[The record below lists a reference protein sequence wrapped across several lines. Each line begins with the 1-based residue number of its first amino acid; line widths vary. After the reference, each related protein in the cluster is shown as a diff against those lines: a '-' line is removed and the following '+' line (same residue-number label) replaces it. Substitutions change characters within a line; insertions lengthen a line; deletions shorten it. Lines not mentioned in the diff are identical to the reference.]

1 MPSAPCRRGA
11 FIAAA
16 LLFLLTSVLVGHLP
30 GQTTTGAILGTLSDV
45 SGAVV
50 PGASVQITN
59 EGTGRAQ
66 TTPTDAQG
74 RYIVPD
80 LPVGTYDV
88 QASKDG
94 FQTTIKKKI
103 TLNVGAQTVVDF
115 ALPVGQTS
123 TAVTVEANT
132 VQVETTTSDVGTLI
146 SATQMGQLPLN
157 GRNFEQLITLGIG
170 VQNVSTNNH
179 SSFYGNGNTY
189 SIAGSRPEGAVELL
203 DDSSLNTFWNHGS
216 GAVSLGTAMGVE
228 AIGEFKTLVN
238 TYNAQFGGNGAVIN
252 AATKSG
258 TNAFHGTIYEFFR
271 NDAMDARNFN
281 DGSTK
286 PELRKNQFGGSL
298 GGPIKKDKLFF
309 FANYEGLRQVL
320 GSTQTAFVPDA
331 AARQGYVPNSTGTA
345 YVPYSASRVGIGNC
359 TATYT
364 PTSNCISSPLVQ
376 NILNMYPT
384 ATASGLTSGGVVP
397 VLQVAN
403 TPGNEDYGVMR
414 VDYNFSD
421 KDSLFGRYIIDNAS
435 RYSPFNPVS
444 TTVPYFPE
452 QDFTR
457 NQYVVIEERH
467 VFTPSL
473 INLARAGFSRPNQN
487 ASAAPT
493 PSTAP
498 SAVSALNFF
507 PGREQGEISVTG
519 LATLGEDNS
528 HLPYSL
534 GLNRFSWGDDV
545 LWTLG
550 AHSIRLGLG
559 IDRVQYNDQGPFDLG
574 GVYAF
579 NSLANLLAATPATYT
594 ATIQGVYDAYRY
606 VRETDFFPY
615 IQDEWRASRKLTV
628 NLGLRYELMTNPSCR
643 PCTLLGPNGNVAQA
657 VPDATSFG
665 FSSVSQVF
673 GKNPSLGNYAPR
685 VGVAYDPFG
694 DHKTSIRAGFGM
706 FYDLI
711 EARTYMPGLWAAPPA
726 YSVSFQNPST
736 FPVPTSSV
744 TPAALTQSP
753 AVIGAQP
760 LTNPGDPV
768 WSDHRTPRVV
778 QWNLNIQRELWDHTL
793 FTVGYVGSAGID
805 LIDAMNVNPT
815 VANSLGQYSTLS
827 SAGKVVLN
835 NRINSNLLPGSN
847 VVAYG
852 SMTDYLAAGH
862 SSYNSLQTSVS
873 HPLTHDVQ
881 MQLNYTYSK
890 CMDANSVTTGQEL
903 RSANPSG
910 TNPYN
915 QALNRGPCGFDV
927 THALR
932 VNGVIQLPFQANRA
946 VSGWQLSP
954 IFAYS
959 TGSPFDVTEG
969 ISNWDGL
976 AVNRPNIIAGCDPM
990 AGAGTA
996 ARWFNPACFSLQ
1008 PVGTLGNFGRDVL
1021 RVPGTVNLDLG
1032 ISKDTVLSDRFKLQ
1046 FRAEFFNILNH
1057 TNLGAP
1063 TANGNFTLN
1072 SSCVA
1077 SGGAP
1082 SSCTS
1087 VPTTQAQITQPNPGA
1102 LSREIQLGLKL
1113 VF

>member
-1 MPSAPCRRGA
+1 MSKTPYRRGA
-11 FIAAA
+11 FVGA
-16 LLFLLTSVLVGHLP
+16 LLILLAGILVGTLQ
-30 GQTTTGAILGTLSDV
+30 GQATTGAILGTVVDV
-45 SGAVV
+45 TGAVV
-50 PGASVQITN
+50 PGATVQITS
-59 EGTGRAQ
+59 EGTGRTQ
-66 TTPTDAQG
+66 TIPTDNQG

-80 LPVGTYDV
+80 LPVGTYEV

-94 FQTTIKKKI
+94 FQTLIKKKI
-103 TLNVGAQTVVDF
+103 TLNVGAQTVIDF
-115 ALPVGQTS
+115 ALQVGQAS
-123 TAVTVEANT
+123 QAVTVEANT
-132 VQVETTTSDVGTLI
+132 VQVETTTSDIGTLI
-146 SATQMGQLPLN
+146 SQAQMEQLPLN

-203 DDSSLNTFWNHGS
+203 DDTSLNTFWNHGS

-238 TYNAQFGGNGAVIN
+238 TYGAQFGGNGAVIN
-252 AATKSG
+252 ATTKSG
-258 TNAFHGTIYEFFR
+258 TNAFHGTIYEFLR
-271 NDAMDARNFN
+271 NDALDARNFN
-281 DGSTK
+281 DGSAK

-331 AARQGYVPNSTGTA
+331 AARQGYVPNSARTA
-345 YVPYSASRVGIGNC
+345 YVPFSGAKAGSGTC

-364 PTSNCISSPLVQ
+364 ANSNCIANPLVQ
-376 NILNMYPT
+376 NILNIYPA
-384 ATASGLTSGGVVP
+384 ATGSGLTSGGIVQT
-397 VLQVAN
+397 LQVAN
-403 TPGNEDYGVMR
+403 TPGNEDYGVVR
-414 VDYNFSD
+414 IDYNMRD
-421 KDSLFGRYIIDNAS
+421 KDSIFGRYIIDNAS
-435 RYSPFNPVS
+435 RYSPFNPVA
-444 TTVPYFPE
+444 TAIPYFPE
-452 QDFTR
+452 QDYTR
-457 NQYVVIEERH
+457 NQYLVIEERH

-473 INLARAGFSRPNQN
+473 INLARAAFSRPDQYAN
-487 ASAAPT
+487 SAAT

-498 SAVSALNFF
+498 SAVSSLNFF
-507 PGREQGEISVTG
+507 PGREHGEITATG
-519 LATLGEDNS
+519 LSTIGDDNS

-550 AHSIRLGLG
+550 AHSIRFGIG
-559 IDRVQYNDQGPFDLG
+559 IDRVQYNDQGPFNLG

-579 NSLANLLAATPATYT
+579 NSLSNLLSAAPATYT
-594 ATIQGVYDAYRY
+594 ATIQGVFDAFRY
-606 VRETDFFPY
+606 VRETEFFPY
-615 IQDEWRASRKLTV
+615 INDEWRISRKLTL

-665 FSSVSQVF
+665 FTTVNRVF
-673 GKNPSLGNYAPR
+673 AKNPSRGNYAPR

-711 EARTYMPGLWAAPPA
+711 EPRTYMPGLWPAPPE
-726 YSVSFQNPST
+726 YSIQFQNPTT
-736 FPVPTSSV
+736 FPVPNTSV
-744 TPAALTQSP
+744 TPAALTASP
-753 AVIGAQP
+753 TVIGAQP
-760 LTNPGDPV
+760 ITSSGDPV
-768 WSDHRTPRVV
+768 WTDSRTPRVI
-778 QWNLNIQRELWDHTL
+778 QWNFNIQRELWDRTL
-793 FTVGYVGSAGID
+793 FTVGYVGSSGID
-805 LIDAMNVNPT
+805 LIDAMNENPT
-815 VANSLGQYSTLS
+815 VANALGQYSTLT

-835 NRINSNLLPGSN
+835 NRINASVLPGSK

-862 SSYNSLQTSVS
+862 SSYNSLQTSLS
-873 HPLTHDVQ
+873 HPLSHDVQ

-915 QALNRGPCGFDV
+915 QAQNRGPCGFDV

-932 VNGVIQLPFQANRA
+932 VNGIIQLPFKRNRA
-946 VSGWQLSP
+946 VSGWQLTP

-969 ISNWDGL
+969 ITNWDGL
-976 AVNRPNIIAGCDPM
+976 AVNRPSLIASCDPM
-990 AGAGTA
+990 AGAGRA
-996 ARWFNPACFSLQ
+996 SRWFNPACFSLQ
-1008 PVGTLGNFGRDVL
+1008 PIGTLGNFGRDVL

-1032 ISKDTVLSDRFKLQ
+1032 ISKDTALTERFKLQ

-1077 SGGAP
+1077 SGNAP

-1087 VPTTQAQITQPNPGA
+1087 IPTTQAQITQPNPGA
-1102 LSREIQLGLKL
+1102 LSREIQMGLKL